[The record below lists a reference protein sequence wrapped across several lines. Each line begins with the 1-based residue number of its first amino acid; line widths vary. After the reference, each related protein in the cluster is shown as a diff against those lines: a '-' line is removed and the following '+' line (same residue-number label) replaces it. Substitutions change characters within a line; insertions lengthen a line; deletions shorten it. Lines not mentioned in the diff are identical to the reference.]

1 MPARPGV
8 RRKDHHEDEERDHRR
23 DQVDRA
29 ANRVRR
35 GQGGPREGEASNEVP
50 AGDDHLA
57 ATGDRPLQ
65 RREERDADDEV
76 ADEVVNTAARLQKQ
90 TEDQEVDDRVEH
102 RLGDEP
108 GVAQEGA
115 PLRAQGLGPGVGPD
129 EVPSLPELAY
139 VGHQRRA
146 PAHRVELAEL
156 DDADTDLRAAAPERL
171 PIGPRGPG
179 RPAHTSSL

>member
-1 MPARPGV
+1 MLRIVYDAG
-8 RRKDHHEDEERDHRR
+8 
-23 DQVDRA
+23 RA
-29 ANRVRR
+29 
-35 GQGGPREGEASNEVP
+35 REGEASNEVP

-90 TEDQEVDDRVEH
+90 TKDQEVDDRVEH

-129 EVPSLPELAY
+129 EVPPLPELAD
-139 VGHQRRA
+139 VGHQRWA
-146 PAHRVELAEL
+146 PSHRIQLAEL
-156 DDADTDLRAAAPERL
+156 DDADTDLGAVAPERL
-171 PIGPRGPG
+171 PSGPRGPG
-179 RPAHTSSL
+179 CPAHTSPA